1 MLGQTDG
8 PIKSYRTALTR
19 RPNLVDVGLNLVS
32 ALATQGHFE
41 DSITTYNAIADHNPA
56 GSRIRVHRAF
66 TVPEVYGIGVA
77 IRAPRARINRL
88 LDSDT
93 AEQAV
98 LAKLTSLFR
107 G

>member
-1 MLGQTDG
+1 LAD
-8 PIKSYRTALTR
+8 KFSR
-19 RPNLVDVGLNLVS
+19 RFHTISD
-32 ALATQGHFE
+32 A
-41 DSITTYNAIADHNPA
+41 
-56 GSRIRVHRAF
+56 RAF

-77 IRAPRARINRL
+77 IRAPLARINRF

-98 LAKLTSLFR
+98 FAKLTNLFR